1 MLSILK
7 REMEKYSEIFNED
20 LENTRQNQSEL
31 MNTITG
37 MKKKELIAD

>member
-31 MNTITG
+31 MNTITE
-37 MKKKELIAD
+37 KRNQ